1 MGLLSLSRQGLA
13 SLASVALNVSAGA
26 FGDAVLAAMSI
37 TSRVTFFL
45 FSALLGFGQGFQ
57 PVCGFNWGAWK
68 FRRVYDATRFTCVV
82 GTLLIA
88 ALSALCFIF
97 AEPLVRSFVEN
108 DPQVTA
114 MGMLALRAQCLA
126 LPLSGLNVTTNMA
139 LQGTGKFA
147 KATFLAL
154 CRQGI
159 FFIPTVIVLPMV
171 IGLGGVLFAQSISDV
186 LTFVVSAFFFVSF
199 LREVRAK

>member
-1 MGLLSLSRQGLA
+1 
-13 SLASVALNVSAGA
+13 
-26 FGDAVLAAMSI
+26 
-37 TSRVTFFL
+37 
-45 FSALLGFGQGFQ
+45 
-57 PVCGFNWGAWK
+57 
-68 FRRVYDATRFTCVV
+68 
-82 GTLLIA
+82 
-88 ALSALCFIF
+88 
-97 AEPLVRSFVEN
+97 
-108 DPQVTA
+108 

-159 FFIPTVIVLPMV
+159 FFIPTVVMLPMV

-186 LTFVVSAFFFVSF
+186 LTFVVSTFFFVSF